1 MKLSPNFSRAE
12 FRCKGCTPD
21 KPCPRGGLDTVD
33 AALPAALEVVRE
45 RFGGLPVAIHSGHR
59 CEEYNSKVGGAAGS
73 QHLQG
78 RACDFTVQGVD
89 PRVVADFVKSKLPS
103 VSVGDYPG
111 FTHID
116 TRTKP
121 AFWVK

>member
-1 MKLSPNFSRAE
+1 MKLSLNFSRSE

-21 KPCPRGGLDTVD
+21 KLCPRGGLDTVD
-33 AALPAALEVVRE
+33 AALPAALEAVRE
-45 RFGGLPVAIHSGHR
+45 RFGGLPITVHSGHR

-89 PRVVADFVKSKLPS
+89 PRVVAAFVKSKIPS

-121 AFWVK
+121 AFWTK